1 MNFQFT
7 LPIADLKRI
16 ITNLS
21 KFVDKEDTKQYALTC
36 LAISRRDETHAY
48 LTATNGHVL
57 AEALIEL
64 DEGESEFNPNE
75 VYTVKPKVF
84 LEAIAKCPQQRKEPV
99 TVKVDG
105 HVWINGICVAQHLF
119 GATNAYPDLPRLTE
133 SFNSA
138 YKTKLASKFLMRGKK
153 RIKEGYG
160 FKDGIDAIALQ
171 LKIGDVKGFKK
182 NAVVGFTYTSEHYDG
197 HVYGRK
203 LKLTVQSRRGIN
215 AERFV
220 SVQVGDIIRRE
231 DGDHE
236 FYGLPS
242 NGYSFEYLSHAAEL
256 LSKSKI
262 DGWQSE
268 VSLLQL
274 RGDEGKVSYVVTIM
288 PIIL

>member
-21 KFVDKEDTKQYALTC
+21 KFVDKKDTKQYFLTC
-36 LAISRRDETHAY
+36 LAIGQKDKGHTFIA
-48 LTATNGHVL
+48 ATNGHVL
-57 AEALIEL
+57 AETLIKL
-64 DEGESEFNPNE
+64 DEESEEFNPYDTY
-75 VYTVKPKVF
+75 VVKPSDL
-84 LEAIAKCPQQRKEPV
+84 LEVLAECPQKRKELV
-99 TVKVDG
+99 TVKVSNS
-105 HVWINGICVAQHLF
+105 VEVNGIKVNLYCHAD
-119 GATNAYPDLPRLTE
+119 GINYPDLLKLNE

-138 YKTKLASKFLMRGKK
+138 YKTKLASKFLMKGKK

-171 LKIGDVKGFKK
+171 SKIGDVKGFKK

-197 HVYGRK
+197 RVYGRK

-288 PIIL
+288 PII